1 MRTSRTSSTRM
12 NARQERLF
20 KVLGQSS
27 GGSTN
32 ANITQYVNRVLAD
45 GGTIEGVACM
55 YNYILRF
62 ENL

>member
-1 MRTSRTSSTRM
+1 M